1 LTRRTLCT
9 RNVSMKVL
17 PIGEARRRLPELV
30 RKVAAGHSSIAIGR
44 RGRCEAILMPPSAAA
59 PPIQRRP
66 LQGLMTIVGTSDD
79 FERERAGLRREIERS
94 LERTGRLIVEG
105 RRPRRHRAR
114 R

>member
-1 LTRRTLCT
+1 
-9 RNVSMKVL
+9 MKVL

-44 RGRCEAILMPPSAAA
+44 RGRCEAVLVPPSAAA
-59 PPIQRRP
+59 SPVQRRP

-79 FERERAGLRREIERS
+79 LDRGRAGLRREIERS
-94 LERTGRLIVEG
+94 LERTGRLLVEG
-105 RRPRRHRAR
+105 RQPHRQRAR